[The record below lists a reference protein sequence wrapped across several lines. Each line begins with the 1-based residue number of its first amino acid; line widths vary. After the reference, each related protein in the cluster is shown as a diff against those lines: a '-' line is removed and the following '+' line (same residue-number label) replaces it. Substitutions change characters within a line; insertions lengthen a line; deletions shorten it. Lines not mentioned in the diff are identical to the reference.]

1 MLDRKEK
8 IVMGFLFEKCGAKP
22 CLIPSTSIIKYLS
35 EKKYVISLNE
45 LQQIMNSLSKDGM
58 IDYVESESKNGLVYC
73 VSLKNKGALFKKDQ
87 QKERRHASWVIL
99 RTALL
104 AIFSFAIGLLLRVI
118 FD

>member
-8 IVMGFLFEKCGAKP
+8 IVMALLFEKCGAKP
-22 CLIPSTSIIKYLS
+22 CLISSSSIIESLG
-35 EKKYVISLNE
+35 EKKYVISLSE
-45 LQQIMNSLSKDGM
+45 LEQIMNSLAKDGM

-73 VSLKNKGALFKKDQ
+73 VSLKSKGALFKKDQ
-87 QKERRHASWVIL
+87 QKQRRHASWVIL

-104 AIFSFAIGLLLRVI
+104 AIFSFVIGLLLRAI

>member
-8 IVMGFLFEKCGAKP
+8 IVMGFLFEKCGAKA
-22 CLIPSTSIIKYLS
+22 CLVPSSSIINFLS
-35 EKKYVISLNE
+35 EKKYVISINE
-45 LQQIMNSLSKDGM
+45 LQQIMSSLSKDGM

-73 VSLKNKGALFKKDQ
+73 VSLKNKGSLFKKDQ